1 MALWAN
7 SPSRSLPPDGESS
20 LISLLLLSPRDPLRW
35 ARVGAPSARGRPK
48 AGRTHRC
55 ATRITNALHG
65 AYSVGPD
72 DPAGRGASRR
82 RRPYGKTGAIS
93 PPVSLRST
101 APSSEGAK
109 EKSLPLTREVAFAKQ
124 MTEGETGRPH
134 GAAPSSSQAPYR
146 SLPPGGES
154 SLTPLL
160 QLSPPNPRLLPLG
173 FGGGPKL
180 SLFCRS
186 VVIRRGAQCAP
197 GPLVKGGCRRRK
209 AVTGG
214 FR

>member
-1 MALWAN
+1 MGRRERAVQAFCRRQNL
-7 SPSRSLPPDGESS
+7 
-20 LISLLLLSPRDPLRW
+20 
-35 ARVGAPSARGRPK
+35 GAGGIHFRRAWK
-48 AGRTHRC
+48 K
-55 ATRITNALHG
+55 
-65 AYSVGPD
+65 
-72 DPAGRGASRR
+72 RR
-82 RRPYGKTGAIS
+82 RRTILPRRSGTEREGFAGYGVSGPLLHRRGGQGAHIGAPLHGGRGPIVVS
-93 PPVSLRST
+93 PLGGLGERPR
-101 APSSEGAK
+101 K
-109 EKSLPLTREVAFAKQ
+109 KSLPLTREVAFAKQ
-124 MTEGETGRPH
+124 MAEGETGRPH

-197 GPLVKGGCRRRK
+197 GPLVKGGCHRRK